1 MTRDNRG
8 RPLAPGDTVRFV
20 YGGDL
25 HQGAVTSLDDGPGVP
40 HVTVAVTVTV
50 PAATTHCVAVATVS
64 PTRQSRKRSS
74 QE

>member
-8 RPLAPGDTVRFV
+8 QPLAAGDTVRFV

-25 HQGAVTSLDDGPGVP
+25 HQGVITALPEGPGVP

-50 PAATTHCVAVATVS
+50 PAAATHRIAIATVL
-64 PTRQSRKRSS
+64 PTKQSRKRSS